1 MAISNRE
8 RVGRAFELLATGLG
22 PFVERQLRATD
33 GAGGREWAEVERST
47 EPHFAER
54 QSLRDPY
61 QLLKVMAECWEQA
74 FRSRLTRSDRNLVFE
89 LRDVRN
95 RWAHNEAFSAD
106 DTYRA
111 LDSVERLLAAVDAS
125 EAAEV
130 GRSKQ
135 ELMRL
140 RYESAARRASPG
152 PEAVSTRPAAGLK
165 PWREVVFP
173 HDDVARGRYA
183 VAEFAAD
190 LSQVV
195 SGQGA
200 AEYVDPVEFFR
211 RTFLTAG
218 LRQLLTEAAER
229 LSGAAG
235 IPVVD
240 LQTNFGGGKTHS
252 LIALYHLCCG
262 LRPAEL
268 SDELAEL
275 LGAVGITKLPMVR
288 RAVVKGI
295 DLSPGQPAVK
305 ADGTVV
311 RTLWGELAWQLGGR
325 PGYELVAEADRT
337 GTNPGQALR
346 VLLREASPCLVL
358 IDEWVAYARQLY
370 GAAETLPGGSF
381 DTHFSF
387 AQALTEAARAVPG
400 ALLVVSIP
408 ASEPSEGGSTRGRVG
423 SGGSEL
429 EVGGPG
435 GWEALRRLRNVVGRM
450 ESSWRPASAEES
462 FEIVR
467 RRLFKPIEA
476 DHLVDRDAT
485 SRVFSR
491 LYQTQASEFPPG
503 CGEVAYAKRIRDAY
517 PIHPELFARL
527 YEDWSTLD
535 RFQRTRGVL
544 RLMAGVIHALWAA
557 NDSSPLI
564 MPGSL
569 PLDDAAVG
577 SEVTHHLED
586 NWKPVIDTDVD
597 GPGSLPVTLDR
608 DFPNLGRYSA
618 ARRVARTVFLGS
630 APTLHSANRGVDA
643 ARVRL
648 GCVIPGETVAT
659 FGDALT
665 RLSDRA
671 TYLYVDRDRYWYG
684 LSPSVT
690 RMAQD
695 RTERFL
701 IGGPDDVVGGEIVR
715 RMRLDRDRGEFAY
728 VHIAPSESG
737 DVADD
742 SEVRLVILP
751 PDVTHVARSE
761 ESEAL
766 SVAGPLLERRG
777 TAARVYRN
785 MVVFLAADHRRAEE
799 LRRGV
804 AEHLAWQSIHE
815 SAEDLELDPGQRRQ
829 AATKTV
835 EADQTVGRRLG
846 ETYQWLLVPNQP
858 DPTGPIGWEAIRVEG
873 QGGLAARAARRLVDA
888 GQLCTAYA
896 PVLLRHELDG
906 PLASLWDEG
915 QISAGELWDVFA
927 RYPYLPRLA
936 TRQVL
941 MDAVRRG
948 PALLTWASDSFAV
961 ADAFVP
967 PVGPYLGLVA
977 GGLPDVVTSATLL
990 VRPELASVQLA
1001 EDEAGVRAPARQGS
1015 IEHTAGDSPTVGS
1028 AAGEPPSATGAP
1040 SSTPDEGTGRPPGLR
1055 RFYGVVALDSERLMR
1070 DFDKVVREVV
1080 SHLVSLV
1087 DTQVEVTVEVRATT
1101 AASFPDGVVR
1111 TVSENAQVLHFDSHA
1126 FEESG

>member
-22 PFVERQLRATD
+22 PFVERQLRATE
-33 GAGGREWAEVERST
+33 GAGGREWAQFQAST
-47 EPHFAER
+47 GPY
-54 QSLRDPY
+54 SLEQPSLNDPAY
-61 QLLKVMAECWEQA
+61 LLKLMADLWEQA

-111 LDSVERLLAAVDAS
+111 LDSVERLLVAVDAS
-125 EAAEV
+125 EATEV

-140 RYESAARRASPG
+140 RYESAARRATPG
-152 PEAVSTRPAAGLK
+152 PEAVSTRPAAGLR

-190 LSQVV
+190 LGQVV
-195 SGQGA
+195 RGDGA

-229 LSGAAG
+229 LSGVGG
-235 IPVVD
+235 IPVID

-252 LIALYHLCCG
+252 LIALYHLCSG
-262 LRPAEL
+262 LRPAEM

-275 LGAVGITKLPMVR
+275 LGAVGITELPVVR

-311 RTLWGELAWQLGGR
+311 RTLWGELAWQLRGR
-325 PGYELVAEADRT
+325 DGFELVAEADRS

-346 VLLREASPCLVL
+346 TLLSAAAPCLVL
-358 IDEWVAYARQLY
+358 IDEWVGYARGLY

-408 ASEPSEGGSTRGRVG
+408 ASEPAPALGARGGRMG

-467 RRLFKPIEA
+467 RRLFKPVEHDRLA
-476 DHLVDRDAT
+476 DRDAT
-485 SRVFSR
+485 ARVFST

-544 RLMAGVIHALWAA
+544 RLMAGVIHALWAT
-557 NDSSPLI
+557 NDASPLI

-597 GPGSLPVTLDR
+597 GPGSLPALLDR

-701 IGGPDDVVGGEIVR
+701 VGGPDDVVGPEIVR
-715 RMRLDRDRGEFAY
+715 RLRLDREPGDFAY
-728 VHIAPSESG
+728 VHVAPSESG

-742 SEVRLVILP
+742 PEARLVILP

-766 SVAGPLLERRG
+766 TLAGQLLERRG
-777 TAARVYRN
+777 TGARVYRN

-829 AATKTV
+829 AATKAT
-835 EADQTVGRRLG
+835 ETADTVGRRLR

-858 DPTGPIGWEAIRVEG
+858 DPTGPLGWDTIRVDG
-873 QGGLAARAARRLVDA
+873 QGGLAVRASRKLVDV
-888 GQLCTAYA
+888 GGLCITYA

-906 PLASLWDEG
+906 PLTSLWEDG
-915 QISAGELWDVFA
+915 QVSAGALWDIFA

-936 TRQVL
+936 GRQVL
-941 MDAVRRG
+941 LDTVRRG
-948 PALLTWASDSFAV
+948 PVLLTWASDSFAV
-961 ADAFVP
+961 ADAFDP
-967 PVGPYLGLVA
+967 AAGRYLGLVA
-977 GGLPDVVTSATLL
+977 GGLPAAVTSATLL
-990 VRPELASVQLA
+990 VSPELAGVQLA
-1001 EDEAGVRAPARQGS
+1001 EDEAGARASALRGIGDASAGSSTVSVPAA
-1015 IEHTAGDSPTVGS
+1015 ETPW
-1028 AAGEPPSATGAP
+1028 ATRVL
-1040 SSTPDEGTGRPPGLR
+1040 SSTPDENGQPPGPR
-1055 RFYGVVALDSERLMR
+1055 HFYGVVTLDSERLIR
-1070 DFDKVVREVV
+1070 DFDKVIREVV

-1087 DTQVEVTVEVRATT
+1087 DTKVDVTLEVRATSVG
-1101 AASFPDGVVR
+1101 SFPEGVIR

-1126 FEESG
+1126 FEEHG